1 MSTVAWIT
9 ARGLFGR
16 RRVLLLLPLPLLLV
30 GLALLCR
37 AYDVNPAEWGEPVL
51 VGLGLA
57 VVLPVIALIV
67 GTGVLGSEI
76 DDGTIVHIL
85 TKPLPRRDII
95 LAKLRRGGRRS
106 PRSPRRCRCSSP
118 ACWPTRCRFGAGPG
132 RRARRS
138 ARCAYSALFLLLSL
152 LTRRPVLLGLVYILV
167 WEGLLGPLRQRHPGA
182 LDRAVRDHHR
192 RQDRPDRHPAGQGV
206 VTLVAIVMSAIFA
219 VGCTLYAIDRLGSFS
234 VAGETSCNPSTRHGL
249 TALQRL
255 SP

>member
-37 AYDVNPAEWGEPVL
+37 AYDVNPVDWGEPVL

-57 VVLPVIALIV
+57 VMLPVISLIV
-67 GTGVLGSEI
+67 GTGVLGSEV

-95 LAKLRRGGRRS
+95 LAKLGVAVGVS
-106 PRSPRRCRCSSP
+106 ALTSAVPL
-118 ACWPTRCRFGAGPG
+118 FVAGTL
-132 RRARRS
+132 ADS
-138 ARCAYSALFLLLSL
+138 ARLGLALAVAAVVGACAYSAFFLLLSL

-167 WEGLLGPLRQRHPGA
+167 WEGLLGNFVSGSRVLSIQQYVIAIADKISPTVILEAR
-182 LDRAVRDHHR
+182 LSLTVS
-192 RQDRPDRHPAGQGV
+192 
-206 VTLVAIVMSAIFA
+206 IVMAAIF
-219 VGCTLYAIDRLGSFS
+219 VLGCTLAAVDRLRSFS
-234 VAGETSCNPSTRHGL
+234 MAGETS
-249 TALQRL
+249 
-255 SP
+255 